1 MHPTQEGLWD
11 ILPQRFALG
20 VNACVEPSL
29 LNQTPLDVL
38 MTIDKIRFHKTI
50 TVQQKGISTQKF

>member
-1 MHPTQEGLWD
+1 MHPTQEGL

-38 MTIDKIRFHKTI
+38 RTIDKNRFHKTI
-50 TVQQKGISTQKF
+50 AVQQKGISTQKF